1 MKKYYYNGLEI
12 LTPFSI
18 ISNEPHFDMTTVSLK
33 TQRTSQNHQRWEL
46 SFNTLGTENT
56 EVDSFFSSFE
66 GIDSVKKMIMPQ
78 LNSVADSALIDS
90 NGEDDYPVVT
100 SAAAGSNL
108 VFVVANPNISGTLKK
123 GSFIK
128 FSNHDKV
135 YVLTQD
141 FEISSSLNKQ
151 LYIYPSLRESIPS
164 NTTVKHGNSVT
175 YNSDNTI
182 NVANSGCV
190 LSYYVDINNQTGIT
204 FQDGILSNLGTISL
218 IEAI

>member
-46 SFNTLGTENT
+46 SFNTIGTETT

-78 LNSVADSALIDS
+78 LNSVADSALVDS
-90 NGEDDYPVVT
+90 NGENDYPLVLST
-100 SAAAGSNL
+100 TAGS
-108 VFVVANPNISGTLKK
+108 SGVNVIGTSDINGILKK

-128 FSNHDKV
+128 FSNHDKI
-135 YVLTQD
+135 YVVTEDFDFTSSYSTQ
-141 FEISSSLNKQ
+141 IS
-151 LYIYPSLRESIPS
+151 IYPTLREAVVTG
-164 NTTVKHGNSVT
+164 TTLKHGNSVT